1 MSTVGSQVFVFV
13 SIACSLPQSWSCRAC
28 QGHTSA
34 LCSNAGTQR
43 MRAHSY
49 ATRRKSSKS
58 RATSLCS
65 SACPHMLWPL
75 PRIACMSRD
84 LSCAQAVLDHCGLS
98 PLTVAVNDAV
108 ATMCAI
114 HCIPP
119 LFPHRMPHASLSWR
133 AGCPVE
139 GVSNKPAAMLHTR
152 TQAAPQRA
160 HIE

>member
-1 MSTVGSQVFVFV
+1 MARRFLCLLASLARFLKVGHVVLARGTPLHCAAMQGRSECVRILMQHGASPV
-13 SIACSLPQSWSCRAC
+13 SLVPHPCA
-28 QGHTSA
+28 A
-34 LCSNAGTQR
+34 LHA
-43 MRAHSY
+43 
-49 ATRRKSSKS
+49 
-58 RATSLCS
+58 
-65 SACPHMLWPL
+65 PHMLWPL